1 MEYWFD
7 KKAAA
12 RAVNFI
18 ERYVLHTEGAKA
30 GEPFLLEKWQKEIV
44 SDLFGWKRQD
54 GTRRYRKSYIQVGR
68 GNGKSTFVT
77 ALCLVAMFVDNE
89 PAAFIAYAALNR
101 EQANMIGWKMMSETI
116 EANPELSKLVKILK
130 SVKTIEYRPIK
141 NNEYSGLSIFKTVS
155 RDSGGLHGLNCH
167 IAVVDEYHTHPDSQV
182 LDTLATSMLKRKNPL
197 LLIITTSGFSMDGPC
212 FKEYLYAKQLV
223 EGKIKDDSYY
233 AKVWEAPI
241 DADIYSEETWKV
253 ANPNY
258 GVSVFKSYFEEQIQ
272 RIKNEPS
279 YENTFRVLHL
289 SQWVNNESTW
299 ISDYDWN
306 RIKHNTRIE
315 ELKGGELFLSFDLS
329 ATSDITALSGIV
341 KKDDVYHSLNWFWL
355 PRERYQGSPNY
366 KNESFTEWVEKG
378 YVTLAATRT
387 VDYRLMYDK
396 IKELDLIFN
405 VVNIQYDPWNASI
418 LASELERDGFVV
430 EKFRQGF
437 RSMSLPTKK
446 FREMIINGEFN
457 HMENPV
463 LRWMAGN
470 ATIMIDE
477 ADNYKV
483 IKDKKQ
489 PHKKVD
495 GVITNIMCLAAIL
508 QHEYEKQSQSYMETV
523 GMIEL

>member
-1 MEYWFD
+1 
-7 KKAAA
+7 
-12 RAVNFI
+12 
-18 ERYVLHTEGAKA
+18 
-30 GEPFLLEKWQKEIV
+30 
-44 SDLFGWKRQD
+44 
-54 GTRRYRKSYIQVGR
+54 
-68 GNGKSTFVT
+68 
-77 ALCLVAMFVDNE
+77 
-89 PAAFIAYAALNR
+89 
-101 EQANMIGWKMMSETI
+101 
-116 EANPELSKLVKILK
+116 
-130 SVKTIEYRPIK
+130 
-141 NNEYSGLSIFKTVS
+141 
-155 RDSGGLHGLNCH
+155 
-167 IAVVDEYHTHPDSQV
+167 
-182 LDTLATSMLKRKNPL
+182 
-197 LLIITTSGFSMDGPC
+197 MDGPC